1 MKKKHIIFL
10 QGIAIIAILSGCGST
25 SNEMAGQNIISETET
40 STEEITSIEEIQEK
54 AQEEAVLKK
63 VQEAPEAEADTT
75 IYGNTAG
82 NILGGGLLLEDDDYY
97 YLYHGYDNCVY
108 RTEKKTGVSDKIAD
122 GYCLQ
127 LNMVDGKIYANNA
140 QDEVIVEINPESGE
154 TAETR
159 KGSIE
164 YLLSADGELYFTDI
178 SDNSL
183 RKYSLGSREETVL
196 VDQAIVTPC
205 IYKDAVYFAMDNDEH
220 YL

>member
-1 MKKKHIIFL
+1 M
-10 QGIAIIAILSGCGST
+10 ASAMMMSGCGK
-25 SNEMAGQNIISETET
+25 EERIS
-40 STEEITSIEEIQEK
+40 SKDLAVQEDYGNVE
-54 AQEEAVLKK
+54 QGIVQGGTEAVS
-63 VQEAPEAEADTT
+63 VEAEADTT

-108 RTEKKTGVSDKIAD
+108 RTEKKTEVSDKIAD

-140 QDEVIVEINPESGE
+140 QDEIIVEINPESGE
-154 TAETR
+154 KAEIR

-183 RKYSLGSREETVL
+183 RKYSLDSQEETVL
-196 VDQAIVTPC
+196 VD
-205 IYKDAVYFAMDNDEH
+205 
-220 YL
+220 